1 MLDDMQ
7 GLFPSALAA
16 YEAGQQ
22 SGRDT
27 LFRHA
32 LQRLSELSVEH
43 EKAGNVDAFR
53 AAEMACGLL
62 RSSNVIVQR
71 NLAGERVN

>member
-1 MLDDMQ
+1 MIDDMQ
-7 GLFPSALAA
+7 GLFASALAA

-22 SGRDT
+22 SGRDA
-27 LFRHA
+27 LFRHIQ
-32 LQRLSELSVEH
+32 QRLTELSVEY
-43 EKAGNVDAFR
+43 EKSGNVDAFR

-71 NLAGERVN
+71 NLSGERVN